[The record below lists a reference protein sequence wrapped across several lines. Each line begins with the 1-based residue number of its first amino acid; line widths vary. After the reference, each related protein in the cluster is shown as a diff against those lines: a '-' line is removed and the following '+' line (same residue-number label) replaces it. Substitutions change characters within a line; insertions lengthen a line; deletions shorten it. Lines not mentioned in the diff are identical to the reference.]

1 MLFIELLEFIADQPK
16 KQKQIKV
23 EYMKKTIIALA
34 VVAGL
39 TLFAGTA
46 KADITYYNTPYTLDA
61 NFGTLYFKTDGTTF
75 SVSSSGTYGSDT
87 CLQRIYSS
95 LDFVGDFTSS
105 PLAYGTTIESS
116 SSFSAFS
123 TTTPNDG
130 YYGFRLSLGNGNY
143 DYGWMY
149 LTGSTFTVS
158 SEALNNTPN
167 QSITAGQITAV
178 PEPSTYALCG
188 LGALGLGMA
197 MRRKKTA

>member
-1 MLFIELLEFIADQPK
+1 
-16 KQKQIKV
+16 
-23 EYMKKTIIALA
+23 MKKTILALA

-167 QSITAGQITAV
+167 QSITAGQIAPV
-178 PEPSTYALCG
+178 PEPSTYALLG
-188 LGALGLGMA
+188 MGALGMGMA